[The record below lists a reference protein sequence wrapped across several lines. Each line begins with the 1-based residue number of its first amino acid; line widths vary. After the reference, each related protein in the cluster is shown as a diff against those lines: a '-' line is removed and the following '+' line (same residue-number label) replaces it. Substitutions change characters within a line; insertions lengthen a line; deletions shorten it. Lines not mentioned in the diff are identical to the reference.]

1 MTGVAKRLHIVD
13 TVVHTERNGGTMPW
27 QANGGHPI
35 AVYGFR
41 TTFRIWHEE
50 GSSTLRAMSKAALA
64 HAAKSKA
71 EAACN
76 HTGHFENAVS

>member
-1 MTGVAKRLHIVD
+1 MRLHIVD

-41 TTFRIWHEE
+41 TTFRIWHE
-50 GSSTLRAMSKAALA
+50 
-64 HAAKSKA
+64 
-71 EAACN
+71 
-76 HTGHFENAVS
+76 